1 MAISPSR
8 FTLGF
13 DRAATSEAAA
23 NKNRLSLLRKG
34 MRSSKR
40 KGDYKAALA
49 FSDEMNRTGAPAG
62 TTGSAEDT
70 ASIARGRVAAREALS
85 NQMRSAL
92 PTQTREGKIA
102 AAKAAGTFDS
112 TREQFNKANAGK
124 KTMDET
130 GNIADVADESPSAG
144 FTGVSSGPAT
154 NLVRK
159 TPGSPP
165 AAVPA
170 VDIKPAGAASSP
182 PTATPMRYPGSSRE
196 ENIAIAKADGSFGAA
211 RDQFN
216 RANEGNQEMD
226 GAGNITNVP
235 GSAGAKSDDILRS
248 AINNGAIKDPELDQK
263 LNARAKGGPVKAGK
277 PYLVGEEGPEIVVP
291 KEDGEVIPNDKLRKK
306 SRKALRKMLS
316 KR

>member
-23 NKNRLSLLRKG
+23 NKYRLSLLRKG
-34 MRSSKR
+34 LRSSKR

-49 FSDEMNRTGAPAG
+49 FSDEMSRTGAPAG

-182 PTATPMRYPGSSRE
+182 PTATPMRSPGSSRE
-196 ENIAIAKADGSFGAA
+196 ENIAVAKADGSFGAA

-216 RANEGNQEMD
+216 KANAGKQTMD
-226 GAGNITNVP
+226 DAGNITNVP
-235 GSAGAKSDDILRS
+235 G
-248 AINNGAIKDPELDQK
+248 
-263 LNARAKGGPVKAGK
+263 RAKGGPVKAGK

-291 KEDGEVIPNDKLRKK
+291 KEDGEVIPYDKLRKK